1 VNLPPRCNKRAHFW
15 RGVLFSILMATA
27 IWPLEASEKKAK
39 VPGIYSDLH
48 YNSEGGDLL
57 GTEVFIVFSDANGYV
72 AFFQC
77 WEGGTTMPVVVPVKV
92 EGDRISFSV
101 PAPSLGEGK
110 YQGSVSAAGLDGT
123 WHHRLSD
130 GSFSDEKIR
139 LKRTKSYWQ

>member
-1 VNLPPRCNKRAHFW
+1 MPPRYSKRARFW
-15 RGVLFSILMATA
+15 RGVLLAILMTTS
-27 IWPLEASEKKAK
+27 IRPLEAVEKKVK

-57 GTEVFIVFSDANGYV
+57 GTEIFIVFSDANGV

-92 EGDRISFSV
+92 EGDGISFSV
-101 PAPSLGEGK
+101 PTPSLGEGK
-110 YQGSVSAAGLDGT
+110 YQGNVSAAGFDGT
-123 WHHRLSD
+123 WHHRLGN
-130 GSFSDEKIR
+130 GSFSDEKIH